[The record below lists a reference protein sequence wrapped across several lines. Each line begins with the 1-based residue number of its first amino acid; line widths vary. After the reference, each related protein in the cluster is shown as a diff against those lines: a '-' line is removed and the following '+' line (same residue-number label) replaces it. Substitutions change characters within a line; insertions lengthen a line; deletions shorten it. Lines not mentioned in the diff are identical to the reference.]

1 MSRLAPPISMKTFA
15 LFLLLF
21 TGCAVAAETMWKA
34 GTASMKI
41 TPEELIWMA
50 GYASRNK
57 PAEGTAQEL
66 YAKALAI
73 EDATGRRFVFVT
85 LDLIGVP
92 RTLRAALEKRLAESH
107 RLPPEAL
114 LLNASH
120 THCGPEI
127 RVAGKPGIFVEIG
140 RKDQAEAYGRTL
152 ETKLFTLVSEAL
164 AGLAPAQL
172 SYHRARCGF
181 AMNRR
186 LPVENAIRNSPYP
199 EGPVDHDVPVLRVAD
214 AAGKVRALLFGY
226 ACHNTTLNFYQWCGD
241 YAGYAQEYLEADNP
255 GTVALFMMGCGG
267 DQNPYPRRN
276 LSHAQF
282 HGRAL
287 ATAVEAALAGPARP
301 ISGPLES
308 KLADVKIDFAHVPTR
323 AELEEKRTLPNKLD
337 AAHAQRLLDRLDRE
351 GSLPAHY
358 AFPVQVVRFG
368 NDLTFIGLAGET
380 VVDFSLRLKRE
391 LAGAAPVW
399 VAGYC
404 NDVMGYI
411 PSRRVLIE
419 GGYEGGDAMKHST
432 LPGAWTPDVE
442 ERIVGQVH
450 ALLKSLAP

>member
-1 MSRLAPPISMKTFA
+1 MKLLAALAVVFLFA
-15 LFLLLF
+15 AHARAL
-21 TGCAVAAETMWKA
+21 EWKA
-34 GTASMKI
+34 GAAKVVI
-41 TPEELIWMA
+41 TPKELIWMA

-66 YAKALAI
+66 YGKALAI
-73 EDATGRRFVFVT
+73 EDARGKRMVFIT

-92 RTLRAALEKRLAESH
+92 RTLRASLEKRLGASH
-107 RLPPEAL
+107 HLPPEAL

-140 RKDQAEAYGRTL
+140 RKDQAEAYGREL
-152 ETKLFTLVSEAL
+152 EEKLFTLVGDAL
-164 AGLAPAQL
+164 GRLAPAQL

-186 LPVENAIRNSPYP
+186 LPVEGSYRNLPNP
-199 EGPVDHDVPVLRVAD
+199 DGPVDHDVPVLRVAD
-214 AAGKVRALLFGY
+214 AAGKMRAVLFGY

-255 GTVALFMMGCGG
+255 ETIALFMMGCGG
-267 DQNPYPRRN
+267 DQNPYPRRDI
-276 LSHAQF
+276 SHAKF

-287 ATAVEAALAGPARP
+287 ATAVDAALAGPARP
-301 ISGPLES
+301 IKGPLHA
-308 KLADVKIDFAHVPTR
+308 KIADVEIDFAHVPTR
-323 AELEEKRTLPNKLD
+323 AELEEKKQLPNTLD

-351 GSLPAHY
+351 GTLPARY
-358 AFPVQVVRFG
+358 DFPVQVARFG
-368 NDLTFIGLAGET
+368 DDLTFIGLAGET
-380 VVDFSLRLKRE
+380 VIDFALRLKRE
-391 LAGAAPVW
+391 LAGPAPVW

-411 PSRRVLIE
+411 PSKRVLIE

-432 LPGAWTPDVE
+432 LPGAWAPEVE
-442 ERIVGQVH
+442 ERIIAKTH
-450 ALLKSLAP
+450 ELLRGLAQ